1 MPEEENILPIKVALY
16 DDNAELRLNLSNLFS
31 VFPEFLLIG
40 TFPDAQQILEDCSLK
55 LPDVILMDIDMPG
68 ISGIDATR
76 KVHSEFPAVKVLM
89 LTVFDD
95 NPQIFQSIC
104 NGAVGYILKK
114 SDPMDI
120 LAAVRDAYDGG
131 SPMTPVIATKV
142 LIMFREHAPSKQQKA
157 DLSEKEMEILTVLT
171 RGYSYKMIAT
181 ECQISID
188 TVRFHIK
195 NIYEKLHVHS
205 MTEAVSKALKNNWV

>member
-1 MPEEENILPIKVALY
+1 MPEVENIMPIKVALY

>member
-1 MPEEENILPIKVALY
+1 MPEEENIMPIKVALY

-40 TFPDAQQILEDCSLK
+40 TFPDAQKIEENCAYQ
-55 LPDVILMDIDMPG
+55 LPDIILMDIDMPG
-68 ISGIDATR
+68 ISGIKAVL
-76 KVHSEFPAVKVLM
+76 KVHSAFPSVKVLM

-95 NPQIFQSIC
+95 NPQVFQSIC

-114 SDPMDI
+114 SDPLDI
-120 LAAVRDAYDGG
+120 LAAVRDAHNGG

-142 LIMFREHAPSKQQKA
+142 LMMFREYAPPKEKKT
-157 DLSEKEMEILTVLT
+157 DLSAKEMEILTLLT
-171 RGYSYKMIAT
+171 RGHSYKMIAT
-181 ECQISID
+181 DCQISID

-205 MTEAVSKALKNNWV
+205 MSEAVSKALRNKWV